1 MVIDI
6 IMQEYFKV
14 REEAVEAKK
23 LIFNFSGISCGL
35 NQCSVVQCGV
45 VQCSVVQCT
54 GNGSQLARF

>member
-14 REEAVEAKK
+14 REEAVKARK
-23 LIFNFSGISCGL
+23 LIFYLFGISYSL
-35 NQCSVVQCGV
+35 NQCSVVECR

>member
-6 IMQEYFKV
+6 IMQENFKV
-14 REEAVEAKK
+14 REEAVKTRK
-23 LIFNFSGISCGL
+23 LIFYLSGISYSL
-35 NQCSVVQCGV
+35 NQCSI